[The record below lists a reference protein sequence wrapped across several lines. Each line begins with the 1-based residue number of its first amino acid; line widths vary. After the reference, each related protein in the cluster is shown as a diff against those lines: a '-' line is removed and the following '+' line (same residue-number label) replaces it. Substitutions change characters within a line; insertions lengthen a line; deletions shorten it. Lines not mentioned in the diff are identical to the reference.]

1 MRNVAVLYL
10 DEDDRKVW
18 EGILAGVPD
27 LVGMTAGGD
36 PTLPL
41 QRLRGMRSTLRVIVL
56 SARLYPGRHPE
67 LAPMLR
73 EACPGAELLL
83 VSCDGSA
90 PPLKPLFADRIRHL
104 TISPAFEEPHSE
116 SLPAVIAMLV
126 ERRPWE
132 VRSCLK
138 AGTPVHS
145 YRLDSSEDKELLIA
159 RLEGVLA
166 GEGEEMDLLRQKG
179 ALLADELLENALY
192 NAPRGTRGDRLFMK
206 GERRAM
212 LPHEQIVFSF
222 GFDGETLAL
231 KLTDSWGS
239 LEPDQVLEYLTRNEE
254 QSPIS
259 DDAGGRG
266 LFIIWRFLD
275 QFHVDVEPGH
285 RTTVGG
291 QLQLSSRLEPD
302 SPRGFHITKH
312 TEEKAA

>member
-1 MRNVAVLYL
+1 MQNVAVLYL

-18 EGILAGVPD
+18 EGTLAGVPG
-27 LVGMTAGGD
+27 LVSITVGSD
-36 PTLPL
+36 PTVSL
-41 QRLRGMRSTLRVIVL
+41 QRVRSMRSTLRVVAL
-56 SARLYPGRHPE
+56 SARLYPGKYPE
-67 LAPMLR
+67 LVPMLR

-83 VSCDGSA
+83 VSRDGSA
-90 PPLKPLFADRIRHL
+90 PPLRPLFADQIRHL
-104 TISPAFEEPHSE
+104 TISPAEEEPPRE

-126 ERRPWE
+126 ERRPWKIA
-132 VRSCLK
+132 SCLRE
-138 AGTPVHS
+138 GTPVHS
-145 YRLDSSEDKELLIA
+145 YRLDSSEDKELLIGQ
-159 RLEGVLA
+159 LERVLS
-166 GEGEEMDLLRQKG
+166 GEGEEMELLRQKG
-179 ALLADELLENALY
+179 SLLADELLENAMY
-192 NAPRGTRGDRLFMK
+192 NAPRGSRGDRLFSK
-206 GERRAM
+206 GQRRTM
-212 LPHEQIVFSF
+212 LPQEQITFSF
-222 GFDGETLAL
+222 GFDGNALAL

-254 QSPIS
+254 PSSIN

>member
-1 MRNVAVLYL
+1 MQNVAVLYL

-18 EGILAGVPD
+18 EGALAGVPD
-27 LVGMTAGGD
+27 LVGMTAGDD
-36 PTLPL
+36 PATPL
-41 QRLRGMRSTLRVIVL
+41 QRLRKMRSTLRVVAL
-56 SARLYPGRHPE
+56 SARLFPGRHPE
-67 LAPMLR
+67 LVPMLR

-83 VSCDGSA
+83 ISCDGSF
-90 PPLKPLFADRIRHL
+90 PPLRPLFADQIRHL
-104 TISPAFEEPHSE
+104 TITPSKEPPNREELS
-116 SLPAVIAMLV
+116 AVISMLV

-132 VRSCLK
+132 IAPCLK
-138 AGTPVHS
+138 VGTPVHS
-145 YRLDSSEDKELLIA
+145 YRLNSSEDKELLIA

-166 GEGEEMDLLRQKG
+166 GEGEEMELFRQKG
-179 ALLADELLENALY
+179 ALLADELLENAMY
-192 NAPRGTRGDRLFMK
+192 NAPRGSHGALLFIK

-222 GFDGETLAL
+222 GFDGKTLAL

-239 LEPDQVLEYLTRNEE
+239 LEPDQVLGYLARNEE
-254 QSPIS
+254 QSPMS

-275 QFHVDVEPGH
+275 RFHVHVEPGQ

-291 QLQLSSRLEPD
+291 QLQLSSQLEPG

-312 TEEKAA
+312 REEQAA

>member
-1 MRNVAVLYL
+1 MQNVAVLYL

-18 EGILAGVPD
+18 EGTLAGVPD
-27 LVGMTAGGD
+27 LVGMTVGSD
-36 PTLPL
+36 PTASL
-41 QRLRGMRSTLRVIVL
+41 QRVRGMRGTLRVVAL
-56 SARLYPGRHPE
+56 SARLYPGKYPE
-67 LAPMLR
+67 LVPMLR
-73 EACPGAELLL
+73 EACPGVELLL
-83 VSCDGSA
+83 ISGDGSA
-90 PPLKPLFADRIRHL
+90 PPLKPLFADQIRHL
-104 TISPAFEEPHSE
+104 TITPAEELPNGE
-116 SLPAVIAMLV
+116 YLPAVISMLV

-132 VRSCLK
+132 IGSCLK

-145 YRLDSSEDKELLIA
+145 YRLSSSEDKELLIA

-166 GEGEEMDLLRQKG
+166 GEGSEMDLLRQKG
-179 ALLADELLENALY
+179 ALLADELLENAMY
-192 NAPRGTRGDRLFMK
+192 NAPRGTHGDLLFSK

-212 LPHEQIVFSF
+212 LPHEQITFSF
-222 GFDGETLAL
+222 GFDGDTLAL

-254 QSPIS
+254 QSPMN

-275 QFHVDVEPGH
+275 QFHVDVEPGQ

-291 QLQLSSRLEPD
+291 QLQLSSKFEPD

-312 TEEKAA
+312 MEEKAA